1 MKRRDLLAGFAM
13 AGIELDALDNARDN
27 PAVAAESSLYI
38 PKAHLVEDRKFL
50 HDFMDEFS
58 FVDLF
63 TAAPEIRITHIPV
76 LLERTAGKYGTIR
89 GHISRQNP
97 QSKTFERRPPA
108 VIAFRGPHSYIS
120 PTWYAKT
127 EVVPTWNFT
136 VVHASGKLKPIA
148 EPKAIHDLLA
158 QLIHKFENSPGSAY
172 DFARLPDSYT
182 YPMISQIIG
191 FEMEIEVL
199 EGKFKL
205 GQERSEADKQGV
217 LKGLQSAKGPRSIH
231 DFTDSFYR
239 RPV

>member
-1 MKRRDLLAGFAM
+1 MKRRDLLAGFAL
-13 AGIELDALDNARDN
+13 AGIELEAQTTAG
-27 PAVAAESSLYI
+27 VVAESSLYI
-38 PKAHLVEDRKFL
+38 PKPHLVEDRKFL
-50 HDFMDEFS
+50 HDFMDEFA
-58 FVDLF
+58 FVDLV
-63 TAAPEIRITHIPV
+63 TAAPEIRITHIPS
-76 LLERTAGKYGTIR
+76 LLDRTTGKYGTIR

-97 QSKTFERRPPA
+97 QSKTFDRHQGA

-127 EVVPTWNFT
+127 EVVPTWNFA
-136 VVHASGKLKPIA
+136 VVHASGKLRPIA

-158 QLIHKFENSPGSAY
+158 QLIHKFENSQGSAY

-182 YPMISQIIG
+182 YPMIAQIIG

-217 LKGLQSAKGPRSIH
+217 LKGLQSARPARSIH